1 MRTSIWLFAVWILI
15 GARTATAGHWDNWKE
30 EVALHDGRVILVE
43 RSLYFEFKLL
53 CGDGGSPSTFC
64 NVPTTNKISFKHPDT
79 REEVSWKEDFSP
91 VALEIIG
98 RVPYLVVVG
107 TGVPVAMGTYPVCNG
122 IPYLYYRY
130 DKSSSRWELL
140 GEASIPKELAKA
152 NMTYGYERESKGK
165 LISRAEVARHNQDRE
180 ERLSSWF
187 AVKMPRNFHAWTFYG
202 KWDFA
207 SSQRRMYKGK
217 DGCKDVKPLADPEM
231 DESRKISQQLE
242 DSAKTVVGVF
252 LGLDETRETFTK
264 DQFRAIEGDWGITWV
279 KPSCKGIVDKVVSP
293 IDIKGPYARQI
304 TFSNGKRAQF
314 NMNHWFTMTTCSGDM
329 VYAIRRMDHTNF
341 VINRFRATGEVV
353 GVTKVAL
360 EQNKMPDSKRW
371 PELLRVQ
378 PESNNELILEFAQL
392 EGYETTVPPPAHR
405 IAVWK
410 AKFKVQFDAQK

>member
-304 TFSNGKRAQF
+304 T
-314 NMNHWFTMTTCSGDM
+314 
-329 VYAIRRMDHTNF
+329 I
-341 VINRFRATGEVV
+341 
-353 GVTKVAL
+353 
-360 EQNKMPDSKRW
+360 
-371 PELLRVQ
+371 
-378 PESNNELILEFAQL
+378 
-392 EGYETTVPPPAHR
+392 
-405 IAVWK
+405 
-410 AKFKVQFDAQK
+410 

>member
-15 GARTATAGHWDNWKE
+15 GARTATAGHWDDWKE
-30 EVALHDGRVILVE
+30 EIALHDGRVILVE
-43 RSLYFEFKLL
+43 RSLYFEFKLI

-64 NVPTTNKISFKHPDT
+64 NVQTTHKISFKHPDT

-98 RVPYLVVVG
+98 RIPYLVVVG

-130 DKSSSRWELL
+130 DKGRSRWELL
-140 GEASIPKELAKA
+140 DESLIPKELAKA
-152 NMTYGYERESKGK
+152 NMAYVYERENKGK
-165 LISRAEVARHNQDRE
+165 ILSRAEVARYNQASE
-180 ERLSSWF
+180 QRLSSWF
-187 AVKMPRNFHAWTFYG
+187 VVNMPKNFHEWTFYG

-217 DGCKDVKPLADPEM
+217 DGCKDVKPLTDSEM
-231 DESRKISQQLE
+231 DESRSHSQQLE

-252 LGLDETRETFTK
+252 LGLDKTPETFTK
-264 DQFRAIEGDWGITWV
+264 EQFRAIEGDWGVTWL
-279 KPSCKGIVDKVVSP
+279 KPSCKGIVDKVESP
-293 IDIKGPYARQI
+293 RDIKGSYARQI
-304 TFSNGKRAQF
+304 TFNNGKRTQF

-329 VYAIRRMDHTNF
+329 VYAIRRKDHTNF

-353 GVTKVAL
+353 DVTKVAL
-360 EQNKMPDSKRW
+360 EQNKMPDSKKW
-371 PELLRVQ
+371 LELLRVQ
-378 PESNNELILEFAQL
+378 PVSNNELILEFAQL
-392 EGYETTVPPPAHR
+392 EGYETNVPPPAHR

-410 AKFKVQFDAQK
+410 AKFKVKFMAQE